1 MPFKEGDFVL
11 VNYVVSV
18 VEGGK
23 EVVQDTNIEDVAK
36 RAGLHSPDRKY
47 EPYLVVIGRSQVL
60 PAIDE
65 ELRNMDVGQRK
76 EFTAPPEKAYGPHR
90 DDLVIRVPIRQLNR
104 YGITPVVGRR
114 VEVGGRVGVIRSVTE
129 RFAYIDFNHPLAG
142 KELKIE
148 LEVVRKL
155 ETPEEKVRFLAL
167 RYLPL
172 KEGDIGVSLGAQGV
186 VELSLP
192 ADALRLSDLESRLQL
207 LAGDLRQLLGVSGL
221 RIVIE
226 VKFEGQ
232 AAPAAGGQSEAQQ
245 PQEQAQAQQGQVS
258 QQA

>member
-23 EVVQDTNIEDVAK
+23 EIVHDTNIEDVAK
-36 RAGLHSPDRKY
+36 RAGLHSPDRRY
-47 EPYLVVIGRSQVL
+47 EPYLVVVGRSQVL

-76 EFTAPPEKAYGPHR
+76 EFVTPPEKAYGPHR
-90 DDLVIRVPIRQLNR
+90 EDLIIRVPIRQLNR
-104 YGITPVVGRR
+104 YGITPVVGRK

-155 ETPEEKVRFLAL
+155 ETDEEKVKFLAL

-172 KEGDIGVSLGAQGV
+172 KEGDLGVSVGGENVL
-186 VELSLP
+186 ELSLP
-192 ADALRLSDLESRLQL
+192 ADVLKLSDLESRLQL
-207 LAGDLRQLLGVSGL
+207 LASDLRQLLGVSRL
-221 RIVIE
+221 RIVID
-226 VKFEGQ
+226 VKF
-232 AAPAAGGQSEAQQ
+232 A
-245 PQEQAQAQQGQVS
+245 EQAPSAAQGQAQQGQVS